1 MVASSERNSKM
12 KYMLLFF
19 ADEDAWMDMSEE
31 ARAAATRQI
40 GAWYG
45 QQAQAGRIIEG
56 HRLRGKGTATTV
68 QLGSAGQS
76 AEPTIVDGPFI
87 EAKEAIGSYA
97 IIEAADLDVALTV
110 AKSWPGGGVIEIRP
124 VLGE

>member
-1 MVASSERNSKM
+1 M

-19 ADEDAWMDMSEE
+19 ADEDAWMEISEE
-31 ARAAATRQI
+31 ARAAAIERI

-45 QQAQAGRIIEG
+45 QHAQAGRIIEG
-56 HRLRGKGTATTV
+56 RRLRGKGTATTV
-68 QLGSAGQS
+68 RLGPAGRS
-76 AEPTIVDGPFI
+76 EEPTIVDGPFI

-97 IIEAADLDVALTV
+97 IVSVADLDEAMSL

-124 VLGE
+124 VVEE

>member
-1 MVASSERNSKM
+1 M

-19 ADEDAWMDMSEE
+19 ADESDWMELPEDA
-31 ARAAATRQI
+31 RNAAVGQI

-56 HRLRGKGTATTV
+56 RRLGGKNTATTV
-68 QLGSAGQS
+68 RLGSAGRS
-76 AEPTIVDGPFI
+76 TEPTIVDGPFI

-97 IIEAADLDVALTV
+97 VVDVADLDEALAV
-110 AKSWPGGGVIEIRP
+110 AKSWPGGGGIEIRP
-124 VLGE
+124 VAE

>member
-1 MVASSERNSKM
+1 M

-19 ADEDAWMDMSEE
+19 ADETDWMELPDE
-31 ARAAATRQI
+31 ARTAAIGQI

-56 HRLRGKGTATTV
+56 RRLSGKNTATTV
-68 QLGSAGQS
+68 RLGPAGRS
-76 AEPTIVDGPFI
+76 AETTILDGPFI

-97 IIEAADLDVALTV
+97 IVEVADLDEALMV
-110 AKSWPGGGVIEIRP
+110 AKSWPGGGGIEIRP
-124 VLGE
+124 VAE